1 MVQANLIDYRPDA
14 VLAASGAASITVLLR
29 RVAAQSACQRERC

>member
-14 VLAASGAASITVLLR
+14 VLAASRHGKHYSSSSRSGTISMST
-29 RVAAQSACQRERC
+29 

>member
-14 VLAASGAASITVLLR
+14 VPAASRTASITLLR
-29 RVAAQSACQRERC
+29 RAAEQSACQRERC